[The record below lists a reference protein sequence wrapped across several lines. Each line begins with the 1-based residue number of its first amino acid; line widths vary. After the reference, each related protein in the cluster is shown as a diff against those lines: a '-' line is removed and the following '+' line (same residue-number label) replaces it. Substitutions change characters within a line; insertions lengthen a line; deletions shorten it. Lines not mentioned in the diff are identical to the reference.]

1 MEYKEKIVDT
11 RLFRDVMGRFVTG
24 ITLVTVY
31 EDGYP
36 HGMTV
41 NSFTSVSLDPALIL
55 VCLDKNATTTDVVQR
70 TGRFAVNILSADQ
83 EHLARQFADDE
94 NERDRFKGL
103 TYTLSDEETPIL
115 NDVLGFL
122 SCTVKDAVDGGDHV
136 IFIAEVAD
144 LAHDD
149 DDRKPLAYYRGNYK
163 TLADEG

>member
-55 VCLDKNATTTDVVQR
+55 VCLDKNATTTDIVQR
-70 TGRFAVNILSADQ
+70 TGRFAVNILGADQ
-83 EHLARQFADDE
+83 EYLARRFADIE
-94 NERDRFKGL
+94 NERDRFKDIA
-103 TYTLSDEETPIL
+103 YSLSGEETPIL
-115 NDVLGFL
+115 NDALGFL

-136 IFIAEVAD
+136 IFIAEVVD

-149 DDRKPLAYYRGNYK
+149 DDRRPLVYYRGNYK
-163 TLADEG
+163 SLADEG